1 MPRAF
6 SWRCR
11 VIILAMWA
19 ATAVGI
25 SLNMTSSDPLP
36 AGGTVVVAWARD
48 NGTITPNPSQFGLY
62 IYPDAGNNLVVS
74 QIVNAGSQP
83 SGTVTM
89 VIPPGTSP
97 GSYDI
102 YAFQGPDT
110 NIPPAMWGWG
120 FNLAAAVQSA
130 SATSPA
136 STAVTPSGGSPT
148 SSDDPQSLS
157 GVSHSSTTTA
167 NPGSQTLS
175 GNPQSLSGASQSS
188 AAPTKSSASN
198 SSPSDTNPATSEGAA
213 TGGPSSAAIVLT
225 TKHAISA
232 GAIAGIVVGLL
243 LALVGIAL
251 LLLFL
256 RRRRQ
261 QARRRFSAPETNHRI
276 SLSTPLPIITPFTSP
291 PPATMTQVTIPIREK
306 DAVIGSF
313 SSKAAVSPTTTLSA
327 SGSSSRLSPGTISE
341 REHRERVEMLERE
354 VQLLR
359 QQQQNTNFSD
369 EPPPE
374 YNTL

>member
-19 ATAVGI
+19 ATAVGL
-25 SLNMTSSDPLP
+25 SLNMTSPDPLP
-36 AGGTVVVAWARD
+36 AGGTVTVVWARD
-48 NGTITPNPSQFGLY
+48 NGVVTPNPSQFGLY
-62 IYPDAGNNLVVS
+62 VFPDAPGDNLVIS
-74 QIVNAGSQP
+74 QVVNAGSQP

-89 VIPPGTSP
+89 AIPPGTSP

-120 FNLAAAVQSA
+120 FNLAAAVQSG
-130 SATSPA
+130 SQTHGSSTATSN
-136 STAVTPSGGSPT
+136 S
-148 SSDDPQSLS
+148 
-157 GVSHSSTTTA
+157 
-167 NPGSQTLS
+167 GSQTLS
-175 GNPQSLSGASQSS
+175 GVSHIFCLPEFSYRFMLFTLSR
-188 AAPTKSSASN
+188 SASK
-198 SSPSDTNPATSEGAA
+198 SSPSDTNPATSTGAA
-213 TGGPSSAAIVLT
+213 TGGSSS
-225 TKHAISA
+225 IST

-256 RRRRQ
+256 RWRRQ

-291 PPATMTQVTIPIREK
+291 PPPAMTRVAVPIREK
-306 DAVIGSF
+306 DTVIGSF
-313 SSKAAVSPTTTLSA
+313 NSNAAVSPTTTPSA
-327 SGSSSRLSPGTISE
+327 SGSSSQLPPGTISE
-341 REHRERVEMLERE
+341 REHRERVEGLERE
-354 VQLLR
+354 VHLLR
-359 QQQQNTNFSD
+359 QAQQQNTNFSD